1 MIDPLLEIKKIKIPI
16 LLLNGDKDIQVGPEH
31 AVNLKNAKPDALL
44 HIIPGM
50 NHVLKE
56 VKTEVENQQSY
67 RQENFPLSNE
77 LIFQID
83 AFINQKN
90 D

>member
-1 MIDPLLEIKKIKIPI
+1 MIDPLIEIKKINIPI

-31 AVNLKNAKPDALL
+31 AVNLINAKPDAFL

-56 VKTEVENQQSY
+56 VKTEEENQQSY
-67 RQENFPLSNE
+67 MQGNFPLSNE

-83 AFINQKN
+83 ALINQKN